1 MNLASLIER
10 SLTAI
15 VSCVALSLLI
25 APAKAQETTGDGH
38 HSVRL
43 EHLSLADLLDVP
55 VFTPSKKPTKRMDTP
70 SAIYVVTREEISRS
84 GARTIPDILRT
95 VPGVH
100 VAMVDTGVSAVSIR
114 GFNQEFANKLLVLVD
129 GRSIYSPIFSG
140 VLWME
145 QSVMIEDIDR
155 IEVIRGPGASV
166 WGANAVNGVINIIT
180 RPSAETRGGL
190 LSAGAGNVERAFG
203 NARYGDRL
211 GTNGHYRIWAGAFDR
226 AGLDA
231 VAQLRLMPAD
241 DWRNI
246 HTGFRM
252 DYALSTRD
260 TLMLSGGAVEQTL
273 LRNVPEF
280 SPTPP
285 TMRPIADKWTNTGL
299 HLLGLW
305 TRQLNASQTL
315 SVQSYIDYNER
326 ENTLVPSEQT
336 VFDIDATWHALFGQR
351 HDIIAGASYR
361 YFDVSTESDFTL
373 SSSRPEY
380 DEDLFSAFAQY
391 NLTVIDKRLNAIIG
405 AKAEHFQSVGW
416 EVQPTARL
424 VYTPSVH
431 HSLWGGV
438 SRAVRVPSV
447 FDRFMR
453 RVSRPLKPIAAYP
466 ELAHFWVSQ
475 NGGDIQ
481 PEEMIAYEAGYRTQ
495 PRSDL
500 FFDATVFLNDYDSL
514 KTLLSTETSL
524 VREPSPYIQTL
535 RESRYD
541 AVAGISYGG
550 EMFVLWE
557 ALTNWR
563 LQSGYSLLYLDL
575 EGTDEGDAVSEA
587 WFSENQ
593 APRHQFSLR
602 SMWNPTS
609 STDLDVTLRFVDEL
623 VSQEIDSYWQ
633 CDIRAAWRLRPDLEL
648 SIVGQNLID
657 THAEFWNV
665 EMAPSAYAR
674 IEWLF

>member
-1 MNLASLIER
+1 MKLTIFGRR
-10 SLTAI
+10 SLSMTVMCMVFAPIYSATAH
-15 VSCVALSLLI
+15 
-25 APAKAQETTGDGH
+25 ETDDYRASAGI
-38 HSVRL
+38 
-43 EHLSLADLLDVP
+43 EHLSLAELLDIP
-55 VFTPSKKPTKRMDTP
+55 VVTASKKPTKQMSTP
-70 SAIYVVTREEISRS
+70 SAIYVVTREEIRRS

-95 VPGVH
+95 VPGVQ
-100 VAMVDTGVSAVSIR
+100 VAVADTGVVAVSIR
-114 GFNQEFANKLLVLVD
+114 GFNREFANKLLVLVD
-129 GRSIYSPIFSG
+129 GRSIYSPLFSG

-155 IEVIRGPGASV
+155 IEVIRGAGAAV

-180 RPSAETRGGL
+180 RPTAETRGGL
-190 LSAGAGNVERAFG
+190 LSAGAGSVERAFG
-203 NARYGDRL
+203 SARYGERL

-231 VAQLRLMPAD
+231 VTQRPLRPAD
-241 DWRNI
+241 DWRSI
-246 HTGFRM
+246 QAGFRM
-252 DYALSTRD
+252 DCTLSARD

-285 TMRPIADKWTNTGL
+285 TIRPIADEWNSTGL

-305 TRQLNASQTL
+305 TRQLNAAQTL

-326 ENTLVPSEQT
+326 ENSLVPSERT
-336 VFDIDATWHALFGQR
+336 IFDIDANWHARFAER
-351 HDIIAGASYR
+351 HDLIVGASYR
-361 YFDVSTESDFTL
+361 YFDVSTGSDFTL
-373 SSSRPEY
+373 SNSRPEY
-380 DEDLFSAFAQY
+380 DEDLFGAFAQY
-391 NLTVIDKRLNAIIG
+391 NLTVIDERLNAIVG
-405 AKAEHFQSVGW
+405 AKAEHFESVGW

-424 VYTPSVH
+424 IYTPSVH
-431 HSLWGGV
+431 HSVWGGV
-438 SRAVRVPSV
+438 SRAVRVPSI

-453 RVSRPLKPIAAYP
+453 RVTGPLRPIAAYP
-466 ELAHFWVSQ
+466 ELAHFRVSQ
-475 NGGDIQ
+475 NGEDIQ
-481 PEEMIAYEAGYRTQ
+481 PEEMIAYEVGYRTQ

-575 EGTDEGDAVSEA
+575 EGIDEGDAVSEA
-587 WFSENQ
+587 WFRENQ
-593 APRHQFSLR
+593 APRHQVSIRSLW
-602 SMWNPTS
+602 SPTT
-609 STDLDVTLRFVDEL
+609 STDLDATIRFVDKL
-623 VSQEIDSYWQ
+623 TAHNIDSYWQ
-633 CDIRAAWRLRPDLEL
+633 CDIRAAWRIRPDLEV

-657 THAEFWNV
+657 THAEFLNV
-665 EMAPSAYAR
+665 ELAPSAYAR
-674 IEWLF
+674 VEWLF